1 MLRLYKGDLFLTY
14 IQWHFHYPFA
24 QPVNHNCI
32 ALTTATCATW
42 KSTGTARTA
51 TVTGLTKNKAYYWQ
65 VRAKNAAGMTLASG
79 SLWSFKT
86 AP

>member
-1 MLRLYKGDLFLTY
+1 VTLTWAASTY
-14 IQWHFHYPFA
+14 ATSYEY
-24 QPVNHNCI
+24 CI
-32 ALTTATCATW
+32 ALTTATCTTW
-42 KSTGTARTA
+42 KNTGTARTA
-51 TVTGLTKNKAYYWQ
+51 TVTSLTKNKAYYWQ